1 MSTKSRVLESLLC
14 AGDQFCS
21 GGKLAAQCGVSR
33 TAIWKAIEQLK
44 AEGCEIEAVTNRGY
58 RFRVMPDLYSEG
70 YLRRLLEATG
80 KSWNVR
86 HYEEVGST
94 NQVAKELAANGA
106 PSGTIVIADSQSGGR
121 GRSGKQFHS
130 PKGGLYV
137 SYVLRRDMPMD
148 QMMAVT
154 ACAAAAV
161 HDALASFGVR
171 TLIKWVNDL
180 YIGDRKLCGIL
191 SEGSFSAELSSMEYL
206 VIGIGI
212 NLHPDPDL
220 PEALHPIVT
229 DAETETGVCINRCAL
244 VARLTQSLDTYLDGI
259 GEHTF
264 LPVYTVHSYTIG
276 KMVRVRVDGEERI
289 GRAVGIASDA
299 GLIVRLDDNTNRTIR
314 TGTAEIVRSGIL

>member
-58 RFRVMPDLYSEG
+58 RFRKIPDLYSEG
-70 YLRRLLEATG
+70 YLQRLLEKTG
-80 KSWNVR
+80 KPWNIC
-86 HYEEVGST
+86 HYEEVTST
-94 NQVAKELAANGA
+94 NQVAKDLAAQGA
-106 PSGTIVIADSQSGGR
+106 PSGTIVIADSQSSGR

-130 PKGGLYV
+130 PKGGLYL
-137 SYVLRRDMPMD
+137 SYVLRRDMPMH

-154 ACAAAAV
+154 ACAATAV
-161 HDALASFGVR
+161 HDALSSFGVH

-191 SEGSFSAELSSMEYL
+191 SEGSFSAELSAMEYL

-212 NLHPDPDL
+212 NLHPDPQL
-220 PEALHPIVT
+220 PDALRPIVT
-229 DAETETGVCINRCAL
+229 DVESETEICINRCEL
-244 VARLTQSLDTYLDGI
+244 VAAITQSLDQYLDGI
-259 GEHTF
+259 GQHTF
-264 LPVYTVHSYTIG
+264 LPVYTVQSYTVG
-276 KMVRVRVDGEERI
+276 KLVRVRVDGEERI

-299 GLIVRLDDNTNRTIR
+299 GLVVRLDDNRTCTVT
-314 TGTAEIVRSGIL
+314 TGTAEIIRSVQ